1 MEAAREGEGKPF
13 GGSAL
18 FGAAPDAQE
27 NKKTEGTPI
36 LSPQMLNSLE
46 GYLDNMAAAETQTAA
61 NGGPLADL
69 ADSLAISI
77 DTVAR

>member
-1 MEAAREGEGKPF
+1 M
-13 GGSAL
+13 
-18 FGAAPDAQE
+18 APDAQE

-36 LSPQMLNSLE
+36 LSPQMLDSLE
-46 GYLDNMAAAETQTAA
+46 GYLDNMAAAETQSAA